1 MKSKVDIY
9 RKLLAGNTIQSKIDN
24 IKIKIIDDK
33 FCTLKNNNW
42 IEYSFIVGNA
52 SLWEMCD

>member
-33 FCTLKNNNW
+33 FCTLKNNKW
-42 IEYSFIVGNA
+42 VEYSFIVGNS